1 MKNNI
6 KITVIVPC
14 YNGEKYIKHFFE
26 KINNQTFKEFEVIII
41 DDYSQDKSKELI
53 KKYSRN
59 KTKLIEHSQN
69 YGAGYSRNEALKKA
83 QGKYISFIDIDDD
96 FDLKYLEILYEKAKE
111 NYDIIN
117 CTIKSTLYDNTYE
130 EGIIEKGEILK
141 NPFAAAAWGKLI
153 KKDII
158 SNNMFAEG
166 IINEDIPAIIGA
178 IVDAKEIYYTNKTF
192 YEYRINQNSVQSSS
206 MSEKKFDV
214 FKAYKILKERKN
226 IDKYLEIIEYNQ
238 LITFFI
244 YMILEEKNNNKRLN
258 YIKRF
263 YDEYNN
269 KIMDNNYF
277 IIGLNKHNKLNR
289 QYYKLIVYL
298 CDKRMYKLAN
308 LIIEIKN
315 MQNIVWR

>member
-1 MKNNI
+1 M
-6 KITVIVPC
+6 
-14 YNGEKYIKHFFE
+14 
-26 KINNQTFKEFEVIII
+26 
-41 DDYSQDKSKELI
+41 
-53 KKYSRN
+53 
-59 KTKLIEHSQN
+59 
-69 YGAGYSRNEALKKA
+69 
-83 QGKYISFIDIDDD
+83 
-96 FDLKYLEILYEKAKE
+96 
-111 NYDIIN
+111 
-117 CTIKSTLYDNTYE
+117 YDNTYE

-214 FKAYKILKERKN
+214 FKAYKILKDRKN

-263 YDEYNN
+263 YDEYN
-269 KIMDNNYF
+269 
-277 IIGLNKHNKLNR
+277 IIN
-289 QYYKLIVYL
+289 
-298 CDKRMYKLAN
+298 
-308 LIIEIKN
+308 
-315 MQNIVWR
+315 